1 MNRITKALSSFL
13 FSLLAIGLCVLLAAC
28 GSDDPIDLSADG
40 GEATS
45 TSSTTTD
52 STTDSTED
60 SSETR
65 SSTEVT
71 TPPEQTVIT
80 TSGGPVENTSSSSET
95 SQQQTSNSSSS
106 SSTNTTS
113 SGNSATGGT
122 GGPFA
127 PGVNCNLSGN
137 WRGIFYNDVTGVG
150 EAIQATVTR
159 TGLDIII
166 RTTKSGPPGQLF
178 TGSVNGQCG
187 IQVIDAFDGEDWTT
201 KFGGADANQIRI
213 ADFVIEDRDEL
224 TGRDPLNIIE
234 LVR

>member
-1 MNRITKALSSFL
+1 MTTCIKKALSSFL
-13 FSLLAIGLCVLLAAC
+13 FSVLAIGLCVVLAAC
-28 GSDDPIDLSADG
+28 GSDDPIDISDNS
-40 GEATS
+40 GETTS
-45 TSSTTTD
+45 TSSTN
-52 STTDSTED
+52 TDSTEN
-60 SSETR
+60 SSET
-65 SSTEVT
+65 SSTTAVT

-80 TSGGPVENTSSSSET
+80 TSGGPVDDPTSSSQN

-106 SSTNTTS
+106 SSTNTTTTA
-113 SGNSATGGT
+113 NSGGT

-127 PGVNCNLSGN
+127 PGINCNLGGN
-137 WRGIFYNDVTGVG
+137 WRGIFYNDVTGES

-166 RTTKSGPPGQLF
+166 RTSKSGPPGQLF

-187 IQVIDAFDGEDWTT
+187 ITVIDAFDGEDWTT

-213 ADFVIEDRDEL
+213 ADFLIEDRDEL

>member
-1 MNRITKALSSFL
+1 MMTSIKRALSSFL
-13 FSLLAIGLCVLLAAC
+13 FSVLAIGLCVVLAAC
-28 GSDDPIDLSADG
+28 GSDDPIDISDNS
-40 GEATS
+40 GETTS
-45 TSSTTTD
+45 TSST
-52 STTDSTED
+52 DSTEN
-60 SSETR
+60 SSET
-65 SSTEVT
+65 SSTTAVT

-80 TSGGPVENTSSSSET
+80 TSGGPVDDTTSTSQN

-106 SSTNTTS
+106 NSTTTA
-113 SGNSATGGT
+113 NSGGT

-127 PGVNCNLSGN
+127 PGINCDLGGN
-137 WRGIFYNDVTGVG
+137 WRGVFYNDVTGVS

-166 RTTKSGPPGQLF
+166 RTSRTRPPGQLL

-187 IQVIDAFDGEDWTT
+187 IRVIDAFDGEDWTT

-213 ADFVIEDRDEL
+213 ADFLIEDRDEL

>member
-1 MNRITKALSSFL
+1 MMTSIKRALSSFL
-13 FSLLAIGLCVLLAAC
+13 FSVLAIGLCVVLAAC
-28 GSDDPIDLSADG
+28 GSDDPIDISDNS
-40 GEATS
+40 GETTNTS
-45 TSSTTTD
+45 STNTDSSENSSETSSTT
-52 STTDSTED
+52 S
-60 SSETR
+60 
-65 SSTEVT
+65 VT

-80 TSGGPVENTSSSSET
+80 TSGGPVDDTTSSSQN

-106 SSTNTTS
+106 SSSNSMTTATNS
-113 SGNSATGGT
+113 GGT

-127 PGVNCNLSGN
+127 PGINCDLSGN
-137 WRGIFYNDVTGVG
+137 WRGVFYNDVTGVS

-166 RTTKSGPPGQLF
+166 RTSRTRPPGQLL

-187 IQVIDAFDGEDWTT
+187 IRVIDAFDGEDWTT

-213 ADFVIEDRDEL
+213 ADFLIEDRDEL

>member
-1 MNRITKALSSFL
+1 MIF
-13 FSLLAIGLCVLLAAC
+13 AAC
-28 GSDDPIDLSADG
+28 GSDDPIDLSDSG
-40 GEATS
+40 DPMSENS
-45 TSSTTTD
+45 DSVTSS
-52 STTDSTED
+52 
-60 SSETR
+60 SSESSESS

-71 TPPEQTVIT
+71 VPSEQTVIT
-80 TSGGPVENTSSSSET
+80 TSGGPVDDTTSSSQN

-106 SSTNTTS
+106 SSSNSTTTATNS
-113 SGNSATGGT
+113 GGT

-127 PGVNCNLSGN
+127 PGINCDLSGN
-137 WRGIFYNDVTGVG
+137 WRGVFYNDVTGVS

-166 RTTKSGPPGQLF
+166 RTSRTRPPGQLL

-187 IQVIDAFDGEDWTT
+187 IRVIDAFDGEDWTT

-213 ADFVIEDRDEL
+213 ADFLIEDRDEL

>member
-1 MNRITKALSSFL
+1 MMTSIKRALSSFL
-13 FSLLAIGLCVLLAAC
+13 FSVLAIGLCVVLAAC
-28 GSDDPIDLSADG
+28 GSDDPIDISDNS
-40 GEATS
+40 GETTS
-45 TSSTTTD
+45 TSST
-52 STTDSTED
+52 DSTEN
-60 SSETR
+60 SSET
-65 SSTEVT
+65 SSTTAVT

-80 TSGGPVENTSSSSET
+80 TSGGPVDDTTSTSQN

-106 SSTNTTS
+106 NSTTTA
-113 SGNSATGGT
+113 NSGGT

-127 PGVNCNLSGN
+127 PGINCDLSGN
-137 WRGIFYNDVTGVG
+137 WRGVFYNDVTGVS

-166 RTTKSGPPGQLF
+166 RTSRTRPPGQLL

-187 IQVIDAFDGEDWTT
+187 IRVIDAFDGEDWTT

-213 ADFVIEDRDEL
+213 ADFLIEDRDEL